1 MSRLLLFSTC
11 LLSLPAIASP
21 LAATSAIQWV
31 YLFIV
36 GFVAALKAIVTKN
49 KDATMFAVIVLLVC
63 ALIDSSDSKVVLQQ
77 NHNTQQNGTST
88 SSTPIIGL
96 NEARMLIESEK
107 EQVTLIRVSTS
118 PTYDISGL
126 NVFTPE
132 EHEAVNAYA
141 HLNNADTLILISHD
155 LKAAQSL
162 SGKLPLF
169 QENTFIVDASESVS
183 RKQLESY
190 FSNRKMGE
198 LPVGSIKESSVSAI
212 GKTVYSAL
220 ADYNVIKL
228 TDKNILEDGFYLYGR
243 TYDLFTLVLMP
254 DSEWQAFNTTMESRK
269 NIVLF
274 PDGYSSK
281 TKELITSYILGK
293 LSSLTYERER
303 YTELEYTDKSTI
315 LSGIG
320 IKPNNSFSNPLNS
333 TSYVELTPSEISVAA
348 RRYGGLNLYC
358 FSEICTHSNISMSP
372 PEGVNIVTHS
382 PTFRSGGGILHL
394 NLTSSEP
401 SEEELKYP
409 AIIVT
414 QDKVTEHLGGLIASV
429 ANIRGTQVLGATNA
443 HTIESVNYN
452 DWGNLDTALKSIVY
466 YLAPDKAFNVSSLNV
481 IYVAAA
487 ITLLMFIPTT
497 FTRIVGLSLFT
508 YLITYHHLW
517 FKGSYIESNTY
528 YYSMIFSIGMGFF
541 SYTIFPNDRRT
552 KLDYLVALTL
562 ISTGIYLAYS
572 NFAPPIDSI
581 VFGAVYASLIVCGIK
596 SIRKKSMKLGSK
608 FVGENYSMTSPLIP
622 WHLRGYIFGLDKK
635 FNFFELIQSRKWEI
649 VPNHTEIF
657 EQGAGGFIGYRLATT
672 VSRKD
677 VNHTIEKIQKDCLE
691 SGMNKKDFQL
701 WLRPVPCH
709 YIEGSV
715 KSHDLAFNALHVVGE
730 IEDTMDIPTVFALDR
745 EKRTHKESFQ
755 RAIFEKLKQ
764 AEKIHGCAVEIY
776 FEQSSSI
783 TSAIRVSRVVK
794 QDLPTNLDSEMLSV
808 WRDKALMS
816 KCSDKHINY
825 SPLASS
831 VLHRLYGGKLIA
843 VEEDTRLIQTGKKN
857 FDLDSAQKALTA
869 LKKIGSDLDSLSK
882 KPLENLIK
890 EMALHTS
897 SITEMDTEGE
907 ITLDSSMQ
915 DFIMDAIGFCKQH
928 GGIPKSFELQSERTE
943 AALIIPS
950 KYNVVKYLLL
960 VATSI
965 TMVWV
970 EVNGA
975 DFDSSL
981 EHN

>member
-1 MSRLLLFSTC
+1 
-11 LLSLPAIASP
+11 
-21 LAATSAIQWV
+21 
-31 YLFIV
+31 
-36 GFVAALKAIVTKN
+36 
-49 KDATMFAVIVLLVC
+49 MFAVIVLLAC
-63 ALIDSSDSKVVLQQ
+63 AFINSPDSNFAAQKIQ
-77 NHNTQQNGTST
+77 NTQQDRTATASA
-88 SSTPIIGL
+88 PIIGL
-96 NEARMLIESEK
+96 NEARMLIDSEK
-107 EQVTLIRVSTS
+107 EQVALIRVSTS

-132 EHEAVNAYA
+132 EYEAVNAYA

-155 LKAAQSL
+155 FKAAQSL
-162 SGKLPLF
+162 SANLPSF
-169 QENTFIVDASESVS
+169 QENTFIVDASVSVS
-183 RKQLESY
+183 SMQLETY

-212 GKTVYSAL
+212 GQTVYSAL

-228 TDKNILEDGFYLYGR
+228 TNKDILEDGFYLNGR
-243 TYDLFTLVLMP
+243 TYDLFTLLLMP
-254 DSEWQAFNTTMESRK
+254 DSEWQAFNATVEYRK

-274 PDGYSSK
+274 PDGYSSRA
-281 TKELITSYILGK
+281 KELITSYVLGK
-293 LSSLTYERER
+293 LSSLAYKGEQ

-315 LSGIG
+315 LSGFG

-358 FSEICTHSNISMSP
+358 FSETCTHSNISMNP
-372 PEGVNIVTHS
+372 PEGVNIITHS
-382 PTFRSGGGILHL
+382 PTFRSRGGMLYL
-394 NLTSSEP
+394 NLTESYP
-401 SEEELKYP
+401 SEDELKYP
-409 AIIVT
+409 AVIVT
-414 QDKVTEHLGGLIASV
+414 QDKVTEHLGGLVASV
-429 ANIRGTQVLGATNA
+429 ANIHGIQVLGTTNTR
-443 HTIESVNYN
+443 TIDSVNYN
-452 DWGNLDTALKSIVY
+452 DWINFDTALKSIVY

-481 IYVAAA
+481 IYVSAA
-487 ITLLMFIPTT
+487 ITLLMFIPTA
-497 FTRIVGLSLFT
+497 FTRTVGLSLFT

-517 FKGSYIESNTY
+517 FKGSYIENNTY
-528 YYSMIFSIGMGFF
+528 YYSMIFCIGMGFF
-541 SYTIFPNDRRT
+541 SYIIFPNDRRN

-562 ISTGIYLAYS
+562 IATVIYLAYS

-622 WHLRGYIFGLDKK
+622 WHLKGYVFGLDKK
-635 FNFFELIQSRKWEI
+635 FNAIELIQSRKWEI

-657 EQGAGGFIGYRLATT
+657 EQGAGGFIGSRLATT

-677 VNHTIEKIQKDCLE
+677 VNSTIEKIQKDCLE

-701 WLRPVPCH
+701 WLRPVPH
-709 YIEGSV
+709 RYIEGSV
-715 KSHDLAFNALHVVGE
+715 KSHDLAFNALHIVGE

-745 EKRTHKESFQ
+745 EKHTHKESFQ
-755 RAIFEKLKQ
+755 RSIFKKLKQ

-825 SPLASS
+825 CPLTSS
-831 VLHRLYGGKLIA
+831 VLHRLHGGNLIT
-843 VEEDTRLIQTGKKN
+843 VEDDTRLIQTRKKD
-857 FDLDSAQKALTA
+857 FDLDAAQKALTA

-882 KPLENLIK
+882 KPLEHLIK

-965 TMVWV
+965 IMVWV